1 MEKRLFEINSI
12 NKDYDAEVITVCVEP
27 NNYVKDIVMIDFTE
41 FKVFLDKNDR
51 LYYETHDC
59 STGQYVSKS
68 YNMSIYDYLDSI
80 DQDYFEEDLYEYIY
94 DTCIN
99 WNKAADK
106 ILNQVHSTINIT
118 PKYMS

>member
-1 MEKRLFEINSI
+1 MQKRLFEIRDI
-12 NKDYDAEVITVCVEP
+12 IKDFETQVITVCVKP
-27 NNYVKDIVMIDFTE
+27 NNFTNEIIMIDFDELKTY
-41 FKVFLDKNDR
+41 LDKNDK

-59 STGQYVSKS
+59 STGQYVAKS
-68 YNMSIYDYLDSI
+68 HNMSIWQYLDEI
-80 DQDYFEEDLYEYIY
+80 TPEYFTEDLYEYIY

-106 ILNQVHSTINIT
+106 ILNQVHSTIHIT